1 MNTFL
6 LIPIACCVAMAAT
19 LALFGFFFPASH
31 RPWWHA
37 LDRAEAQPAS
47 TAPSLEAVETTDR
60 RGTALP
66 FVGRDRRRAA
76 QAAEARRRDGTGG

>member
-1 MNTFL
+1 MSTFL
-6 LIPIACCVAMAAT
+6 LIPIACCVAMAAMT
-19 LALFGFFFPASH
+19 ALISCLFPASH

-37 LDRAEAQPAS
+37 LDRTEARPAVI
-47 TAPSLEAVETTDR
+47 AQRLELIETTDR

-66 FVGRDRRRAA
+66 FVGRDRRKAA